1 MLACDGVVCKMTRKN
16 LPHRRCE
23 VDDNMKFLSF
33 LRYGGDAIPLPING
47 MEEGNCYLRWQKSL
61 SFICSAA
68 QKSILWSAAR
78 IALGRRSINDLERD
92 QH

>member
-1 MLACDGVVCKMTRKN
+1 
-16 LPHRRCE
+16 
-23 VDDNMKFLSF
+23 MKFLSF

-61 SFICSAA
+61 SFMCSAA

-78 IALGRRSINDLERD
+78 KRPGARLTLPWGGGPSMIWCATNTDLERG
-92 QH
+92 QQFAPF